1 MEKRKLDLLMLSS
14 DSDLWNLSQTPLS
27 SSSSLCFLFFR
38 LLRRSLAL
46 FELSLDVPEDD
57 SEVGPPLP
65 LYSPLSVAAAAATCW
80 PIRAQTQLS
89 WRPGACLKG
98 SRRLEQRREAGSWE
112 QPQQRAEP
120 NKPQTP
126 SKNWRLNV
134 FMQTKTC
141 LNSCIYKPTR
151 VRDKLAAFFVLYKKW
166 NISTLACWVTSIE
179 SLCGKDNIRGSGSLT
194 SSLKEAKM
202 NYYHVCKQTHCYIL
216 QMCCVFSS

>member
-14 DSDLWNLSQTPLS
+14 DSDLWNLPQTPLS

-65 LYSPLSVAAAAATCW
+65 LYSPLSMAAAAATCW
-80 PIRAQTQLS
+80 PIRTQTQLS

-98 SRRLEQRREAGSWE
+98 SHRPERRREAGSWE
-112 QPQQRAEP
+112 QPRQCTEP

-126 SKNWRLNV
+126 SKNGRLNV
-134 FMQTKTC
+134 FKQTKTC
-141 LNSCIYKPTR
+141 LNCCISNRTWVKDELTS
-151 VRDKLAAFFVLYKKW
+151 FFFSFTQKVEHFCSYMLSNINRITVWKW
-166 NISTLACWVTSIE
+166 QHQRLRISYIFP
-179 SLCGKDNIRGSGSLT
+179 RGSQNEFLP
-194 SSLKEAKM
+194 
-202 NYYHVCKQTHCYIL
+202 
-216 QMCCVFSS
+216 CV